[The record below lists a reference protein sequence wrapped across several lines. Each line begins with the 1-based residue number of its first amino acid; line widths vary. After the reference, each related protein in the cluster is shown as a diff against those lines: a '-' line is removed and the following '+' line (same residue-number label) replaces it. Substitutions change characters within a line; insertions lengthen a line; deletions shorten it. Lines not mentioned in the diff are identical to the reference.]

1 MNGGSCRFAGG
12 VYESVSRRV
21 NPGFS
26 LLCPWPAVHAG
37 ENCVGGCPNGPP
49 GCRITAARALPND
62 AHRPV
67 PARVDFAARQDLG
80 QALASASLHG
90 ANRVKMASAPLR
102 MHLPKA
108 HCERPPF
115 VLATSLIDNIE
126 KVVIG
131 KRTVVELAIVALLCR
146 GHILLEDV
154 PGTGKTTLAR
164 ALARSVAA
172 DMKRLQC
179 TPDLLPSDITGV
191 AIYNQKSSEFEF
203 RPGPVFTNLLRADE
217 INRATPRAQSAL
229 LECMEEFHVTSDGV
243 THELPKL
250 FMVLATQ
257 NPIDMAGTHPLPE
270 AQLDRFFVRL
280 SIGYPSLSEE
290 LSILSAQA
298 REHPIDRLPAVISE
312 PAVLAAREQVKE
324 IHLSREVADY
334 IVRISDAPR
343 RHPDLR
349 LGASPRATL
358 ALARGARGLAYLR
371 GRAYVTPDLVKTMAA
386 PILEHR
392 LIAKPKAAA
401 LGRSAHAILGEVL
414 DQVAPPV

>member
-1 MNGGSCRFAGG
+1 
-12 VYESVSRRV
+12 
-21 NPGFS
+21 
-26 LLCPWPAVHAG
+26 
-37 ENCVGGCPNGPP
+37 
-49 GCRITAARALPND
+49 
-62 AHRPV
+62 
-67 PARVDFAARQDLG
+67 
-80 QALASASLHG
+80 
-90 ANRVKMASAPLR
+90 
-102 MHLPKA
+102 MHLPKV

-126 KVVIG
+126 KVVVG
-131 KRTVVELAIVALLCR
+131 KRAVVALLCR

-203 RPGPVFTNLLRADE
+203 RPGPVFTNLLLADE

-229 LECMEEFHVTSDGV
+229 LECMEEFHVSSDGV
-243 THELPKL
+243 THQLPKL

-290 LSILSAQA
+290 VSILAAQA
-298 REHPIDRLPAVISE
+298 REHPIDRLQPVVSE
-312 PAVLAAREQVKE
+312 AAVLAAREQVKE
-324 IHLSREVADY
+324 IHLAPAVADY
-334 IVRISDAPR
+334 IVRISDATR